1 MNFSLKSLVILAIS
15 GALSGEAKA
24 IDSGFYNGSHVC
36 NGALTLDDWEF
47 RQEESSFD
55 VFFRKTTASSFQKL
69 ELVVQDTDGGLLL
82 VDRRGRPWIAVRFGQ
97 NGDSLQGRWLTGQ
110 GKPQSDCEP
119 FTLSRSESAKARM
132 DRLFGLL
139 GEAHPTVE
147 TARTVAEEQQK
158 LPPIDL
164 LPDLDQQAYRQRYA
178 EAAPS
183 FWRRFHD
190 AERKRLAE
198 LPVAPPDAR
207 DRAVGE
213 MRAVT
218 SLTLAPEG
226 SLDRNGAARQAALDF
241 LRIVADRLAASG
253 RPLEALPGD
262 TLCERMAT
270 FGSIDV
276 ERLELAVGLPVEYW
290 DRTFTE
296 DLLQKAQSCK
306 DGRTIG
312 RLLSQSY
319 PDIEKRRKAALWLR
333 EEQERLLALPL
344 TLTSFRDT
352 NGLQLSRDELRRN
365 DVSRMA
371 HDRFLGAPLETRRTE
386 MEQAAARELQEV
398 FGGES
403 VKSLPLNEAR
413 SQCDR
418 LVGTQWGN
426 EALSRLHK
434 TCTGMAEDYVAR
446 SVRQVFQEQVGRIE
460 AAPRTFAGLEANN
473 WFLMGTGDVRG
484 IYPPTALVTEFN
496 GKVADARAEAVR
508 IATGEVDKAFAS
520 ADPYRTPRR
529 RPSCNAGAA
538 RFRRMRVSGP
548 SSRPARKEAAPW
560 PPGATSSGARK
571 PSRHPAAAPACWTPR
586 SGRRPQRATASGS
599 VSSSARRPGKGSRSP
614 SPPPACCGGPSNM
627 SRRGSRPREDATR
640 SAPCAGSS
648 SRSPMRRANGRSP
661 GSNPRRGRWCC
672 LSTKTA
678 CCPASRGK
686 ASAADVETAVRGSRT
701 ARGRDGC

>member
-1 MNFSLKSLVILAIS
+1 MNFSLKSLVILAIF

-47 RQEESSFD
+47 RQEGSSFD

-69 ELVVQDTDGGLLL
+69 ELVAQDTDGGLLL

-139 GEAHPTVE
+139 GETSPSVE
-147 TARTVAEEQQK
+147 TVRTVAEEQQK

-178 EAAPS
+178 EAAPT
-183 FWRRFHD
+183 FWKRFYD

-198 LPVAPPDAR
+198 LPVEPSDAR

-253 RPLEALPGD
+253 QPLEALPGD

-290 DRTFTE
+290 DRAFTE

-333 EEQERLLALPL
+333 EERKRLLALPL

-371 HDRFLGAPLETRRTE
+371 LDRFLGAPLETRRTE

-398 FGGES
+398 FGGDS
-403 VKSLPLNEAR
+403 LKSLPLNEAR

-446 SVRQVFQEQVGRIE
+446 SVRQVFQEQVGQIE
-460 AAPRTFAGLEANN
+460 AAPKTFAGLEANN

-484 IYPPTALVTEFN
+484 IYPPAALVTEFN
-496 GKVADARAEAVR
+496 GKVAEVRAEAVR
-508 IATGEVDKAFAS
+508 IATGEVDRAFAA
-520 ADPYRTPRR
+520 ADPVSDVTASPILQCGRGTIPLHESLRLLVQACQEGSR
-529 RPSCNAGAA
+529 ALAA
-538 RFRRMRVSGP
+538 RRDELRCQEALKASGGGSGLLDATIRPKAAAGNSFRVRQLVC
-548 SSRPARKEAAPW
+548 EAARQKVTVTFP
-560 PPGATSSGARK
+560 TSGMLWWSKQYVEARL
-571 PSRHPAAAPACWTPR
+571 PA
-586 SGRRPQRATASGS
+586 
-599 VSSSARRPGKGSRSP
+599 
-614 SPPPACCGGPSNM
+614 
-627 SRRGSRPREDATR
+627 E
-640 SAPCAGSS
+640 
-648 SRSPMRRANGRSP
+648 
-661 GSNPRRGRWCC
+661 
-672 LSTKTA
+672 
-678 CCPASRGK
+678 
-686 ASAADVETAVRGSRT
+686 
-701 ARGRDGC
+701 RGRDQVRALRWLIEPVADAKGEWAISRLESKTGEVALPFPEDSLLPCLARQSLCR